1 MFHLFQNSGFLKLWI
16 AQLVSQFGN
25 GVTEILLIYLVSQL
39 THNPLVIGM
48 VIFAQLLPTA
58 VFGLFLGPLAD
69 RFSRRFLMV
78 FADFYRAGIVI
89 IMIFS
94 QDSALALLALIVL
107 HGLGSALFTPARSSA
122 IPDVVGEE
130 QVSEAISLSQGT
142 YAAMRIIGPAVGG
155 LLLIIHQPTIIFT
168 MDAITFILSGLL
180 ILSMRRL
187 GKVSAGKFPKGE
199 SYFRSIRYGIKG
211 VWGLHSL
218 RFLLISLIP
227 VVFTLGVLNTNLA
240 AVLLLKFKVPAV
252 HFGFLEG
259 LLGCGAI
266 IGSLV
271 APKVLEKIRP
281 GYMLLA
287 TIGFIGTWMVL
298 LIPLETVRHIIGLPS
313 VYFWCGM
320 VGLLNALINVP
331 ISSLFIKMTPKAF
344 RGRGAALLQAI
355 MNASQM
361 LGLILGGWLA
371 GQFGVLPASAFA
383 GTMLIVLVFLL
394 PLLKGFRTL
403 SNPEVVRRTG
413 ATSSME

>member
-1 MFHLFQNSGFLKLWI
+1 MFHLFKNNEFVKLWT
-16 AQLVSQFGN
+16 AQLVSQFGD

-58 VFGLFLGPLAD
+58 VFGLFMGPLAD

-78 FADFYRAGIVI
+78 FADFYRAAVVI
-89 IMIFS
+89 SMIFC
-94 QDSALALLALIVL
+94 QGSALALLILVVV
-107 HGLGSALFTPARSSA
+107 HGIGSALFTPARSSA
-122 IPDVVGEE
+122 IPDVAGEE

-155 LLLIIHQPTIIFT
+155 LLLIIHHPTINFVIDTFT
-168 MDAITFILSGLL
+168 FVLSGIL
-180 ILSMRRL
+180 ILSIKKL
-187 GKVSAGKFPKGE
+187 GKVSVSGSPKGE
-199 SYFRSIRYGIKG
+199 SYFQSIRYGVKE
-211 VWGLHSL
+211 VLRLHSL
-218 RFLLISLIP
+218 RFLLISLVP
-227 VVFTLGVLNTNLA
+227 VVITLGVLNTNLA
-240 AVLLLKFKVPAV
+240 AVLLLTFKVPAV

-259 LLGCGAI
+259 ILGCGAI
-266 IGSLV
+266 IGSLL
-271 APKVLEKIRP
+271 APKILEKIRP
-281 GYMLLA
+281 GYMLLIS
-287 TIGFIGTWMVL
+287 IGFVGAWMVFL
-298 LIPLETVRHIIGLPS
+298 VPLDTVRQMIGLSP

-320 VGLLNALINVP
+320 VGVLNALINVP
-331 ISSLFIKMTPKAF
+331 ISSLFIKITPKAF
-344 RGRGAALLQAI
+344 RGRGSALMQAL

-371 GQFGVLPASAFA
+371 GQFGVLPATAFA

-403 SNPEVVRRTG
+403 SNPEVVSTG